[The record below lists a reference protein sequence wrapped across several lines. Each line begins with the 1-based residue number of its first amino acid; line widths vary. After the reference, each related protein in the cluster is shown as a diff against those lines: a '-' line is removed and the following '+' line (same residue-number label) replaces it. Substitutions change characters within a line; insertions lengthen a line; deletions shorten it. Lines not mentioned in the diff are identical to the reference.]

1 MGRRKRSILAR
12 NDNLKKTKDENP
24 AKKQKHNDKRP
35 GPGKENAANVSLKSH
50 FWENI
55 LH

>member
-24 AKKQKHNDKRP
+24 AKKQKHK
-35 GPGKENAANVSLKSH
+35 GMVK
-50 FWENI
+50 I
-55 LH
+55 LEERGFQNMAKVL